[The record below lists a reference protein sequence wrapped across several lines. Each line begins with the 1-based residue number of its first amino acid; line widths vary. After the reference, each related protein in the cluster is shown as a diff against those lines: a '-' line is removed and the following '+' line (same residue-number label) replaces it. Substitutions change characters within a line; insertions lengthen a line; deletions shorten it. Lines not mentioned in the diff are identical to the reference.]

1 MHWKLSLYVRLP
13 QCSRSSMQSVAVA
26 MMTIAEA
33 AFLFSLNANF
43 HITFVF
49 RFYLSSFICAFVSFL
64 LHLFLF
70 KFKCRQ
76 LLLDRKKKLH
86 CLCLLKNF
94 TWIDFTSVDVLPH
107 HQRCCVIYQGLR
119 TQICAIKCS
128 KWWSTIA

>member
-1 MHWKLSLYVRLP
+1 
-13 QCSRSSMQSVAVA
+13 MQSVAVA

-64 LHLFLF
+64 LRLFLF

-76 LLLDRKKKLH
+76 LHWMQKKVAL
-86 CLCLLKNF
+86 
-94 TWIDFTSVDVLPH
+94 SVFAKEFHLNRFH
-107 HQRCCVIYQGLR
+107 LG
-119 TQICAIKCS
+119 
-128 KWWSTIA
+128 